1 MSTYTPGPWTA
12 VGDEIYGSDGTRIA
26 EAVRTSDMSLL
37 LAAPELLEAL
47 NLMATIIDNMGDMPD
62 EFIHPS
68 PWETLKCEEA
78 LTQARAAIAK
88 AEGEAT

>member
-37 LAAPELLEAL
+37 LAAPALLQAL
-47 NLMATIIDNMGDMPD
+47 RGLEVLFWPVAKDSTQAFWID
-62 EFIHPS
+62 
-68 PWETLKCEEA
+68 
-78 LTQARAAIAK
+78 QARAAIAK

>member
-37 LAAPELLEAL
+37 LAAPELLQAL
-47 NLMATIIDNMGDMPD
+47 RGLEVLFSPVAKDSTQAFWID
-62 EFIHPS
+62 
-68 PWETLKCEEA
+68 
-78 LTQARAAIAK
+78 QARAAIAK
-88 AEGEAT
+88 ATGEGEEE